1 MWRDIFVTV
10 IQFIVASPRAWKEID
25 QEDRTLEGFTS
36 RFLYPIFG
44 IIALAS
50 FVGGLW
56 FTRDGDLQGAL
67 KDTIVSVV
75 AVFGGFYIASY
86 ALNEAAPRFGQKK
99 DLHRFQQ
106 FVGYS
111 SVVLYALYTITSF
124 LPDFFILWL
133 LVLYTLYLVYTGAAI
148 YLKVLPEKRVNFSI
162 LASVLVVL
170 TPTLIRVLFSF
181 LIQ

>member
-10 IQFIVASPRAWKEID
+10 IQLIVASPGAWKEID
-25 QEDRTLEGFTS
+25 KEARPQNGFTS

-56 FTRDGDLQGAL
+56 FTRDGDLQRAL
-67 KDTIVSVV
+67 KDVIVSVV
-75 AVFGGFYIASY
+75 AVYGGFYIASY

-111 SVVLYALYTITSF
+111 SVVLYALYTIIPF

-133 LVLYTLYLVYTGAAI
+133 LVLYTLYLVNTGAAF

-170 TPTLIRVLFSF
+170 SPTLISALFSF
-181 LIQ
+181 LMK

>member
-10 IQFIVASPRAWKEID
+10 IQLIVASPAAWKEID
-25 QEDRTLEGFTS
+25 QEDRTPESFTG

-67 KDTIVSVV
+67 KDTIVSIV
-75 AVFGGFYIASY
+75 ALFGGFYIASY

-99 DLHRFQQ
+99 NLPRFQQ

-111 SVVLYALYTITSF
+111 SVVLYALYAITPF

-133 LVLYTLYLVYTGAAI
+133 LVFYTLYLVNTGAAL
-148 YLKVLPEKRVNFSI
+148 YLKIVPEKRVNFSI
-162 LASVLVVL
+162 LAFLLVVL
-170 TPTLIRVLFSF
+170 TPTLIRLLFSF
-181 LIQ
+181 LIK

>member
-1 MWRDIFVTV
+1 MWRDIFVTI
-10 IQFIVASPRAWKEID
+10 IQLIVASPAAWKEID
-25 QEDRTLEGFTS
+25 QEDRTQEGFTS
-36 RFLYPIFG
+36 HFIYPIFG

-67 KDTIVSVV
+67 KNTIVSVV
-75 AVFGGFYIASY
+75 AVFGGFYIAAY
-86 ALNEAAPRFGQKK
+86 ALNEAAPRFGLKK
-99 DLHRFQQ
+99 NLPRFQQ

-111 SVVLYALYTITSF
+111 SVVLYALYTITPF

-133 LVLYTLYLVYTGAAI
+133 LVLYTLYLVNTGAVF
-148 YLKVLPEKRVNFSI
+148 YLKVLPEKRVIFSI
-162 LASVLVVL
+162 FASVLVVL

-181 LIQ
+181 LTK